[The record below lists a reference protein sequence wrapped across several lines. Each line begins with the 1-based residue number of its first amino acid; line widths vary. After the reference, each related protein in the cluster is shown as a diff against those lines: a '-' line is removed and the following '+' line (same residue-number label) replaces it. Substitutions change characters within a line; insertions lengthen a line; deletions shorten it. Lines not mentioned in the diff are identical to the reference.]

1 MPGRRKDP
9 RGPVPLHARGDRQPP
24 IAFRRGAHEPYAIRW
39 FGSTA
44 LVGHLRHLGA
54 EALAS
59 EQLDTRDW
67 MRPQDPGELLDEVA
81 RVLEAGHGSDS
92 ESGSESG
99 SESVGAGATL
109 TERLG
114 RDVWIDFVADT
125 ADDYDVSATVA
136 GMVFAEYAVGG
147 DEAILLPRGDL
158 LIFGGDTAYPTS
170 SAQEIAR
177 RLIRPWNRAL
187 LRFGRP
193 DRERVMLG
201 IPGNHDWYDG
211 LDGFARLFR
220 RDPLRDRA
228 ALAEQADDRLRS
240 APRDREGGADAAVG
254 RLYRQLHLDE
264 LVGSFSL
271 ARDALASTFAV
282 IAGRKVKR
290 ASRLWLIGYRAVQE
304 ASYWLLPL
312 APGLD
317 LWGVD
322 RQLRSMDF
330 RQRLFF
336 NARRAAGDAARR
348 LIVAPD
354 PVTAMGERNTPGLE
368 ILKACGLSLK
378 RDETFYLTGDS
389 HHYERRVVGPSMHVI
404 AGGGGAFT
412 HGTRVHGY
420 PHGGEPACAFPDQR
434 TSRRLAASVPLQTML
449 GTAGILPHLGCAALA
464 TLEILAFRGGAAT
477 GWSVSVLA
485 AALVTFVM
493 FQAVLK
499 RRERPWASLAVA
511 LAHGPVLALAPI
523 GIAALLARLTGTVTT
538 GLIDVAVMAFAGPLI
553 IGHFLLALVLSG
565 LEHHQAFAV
574 LGHPGFKHFVR
585 LRVATDGRIDAWV
598 IGKGDTLGDAPPEI
612 VDAFRW

>member
-1 MPGRRKDP
+1 MPAPRKDP
-9 RGPVPLHARGDRQPP
+9 RAPLPLKPRGDRQPP
-24 IAFRRGAHEPYAIRW
+24 VAFRRGAHEPYAIRW

-67 MRPQDPGELLDEVA
+67 MRPQQPGELLDEVA
-81 RVLEAGHGSDS
+81 RVLDAGGEGD
-92 ESGSESG
+92 
-99 SESVGAGATL
+99 TL
-109 TERLG
+109 LERLG
-114 RDVWIDFVADT
+114 RDVWIDFAADT
-125 ADDYDVSATVA
+125 ADDYDVSAAVA
-136 GMVFAEYAVGG
+136 GMVFSEYTVDDGETG
-147 DEAILLPRGDL
+147 RLPRGDL
-158 LIFGGDTAYPTS
+158 LIFGGDTAYPLS
-170 SAQEIAR
+170 SAREIAR
-177 RLIRPWNRAL
+177 RLIRPWNRV
-187 LRFGRP
+187 LRRLGDP
-193 DRERVMLG
+193 DRARVMLG

-211 LDGFARLFR
+211 LDGFARIFR

-228 ALAEQADDRLRS
+228 ALAE
-240 APRDREGGADAAVG
+240 GADTMRRGPGKDAAGATGAAVG

-264 LVGSFSL
+264 LVGSVSL
-271 ARDALASTFAV
+271 AQDALASTFAV

-290 ASRLWLIGYRAVQE
+290 ASRLWLLGYRAVQE

-322 RQLRSMDF
+322 RQLRSLDF

-336 NARRAAGDAARR
+336 NARRAGGAARRR

-354 PVTAMGERNTPGLE
+354 PVTAMGEPNAPGLD
-368 ILKACGLSLK
+368 ILKACNLSLA

-412 HGTRVHGY
+412 HGTRVHRY
-420 PHGGEPACAFPDQR
+420 PAGGEPACAFPDQHA
-434 TSRRLAASVPLQTML
+434 SRRLAASVPIQTML

-464 TLEILAFRGGAAT
+464 ALEIAAFGAGRLW
-477 GWSVSVLA
+477 GWGVTALVA
-485 AALVTFVM
+485 ACVTFVM
-493 FQAVLK
+493 FQAVAK

-511 LAHGPVLALAPI
+511 LAHGPALALAPI
-523 GIAALLARLTGTVTT
+523 AIAALLTRVTGTVTT
-538 GLIDVAVMAFAGPLI
+538 DLVDVAVMAMAGPLI
-553 IGHFLLALVLSG
+553 IGYFLLSLVLSG

-585 LRVATDGRIDAWV
+585 MRIGRDGRIRAWV
-598 IGKGDTLGDAPPEI
+598 IGKDDTLGDDSPAI
-612 VDAFRW
+612 VDQFSW

>member
-1 MPGRRKDP
+1 MSAGRKDP
-9 RGPVPLHARGDRQPP
+9 HAAVPLRARGDRPSP
-24 IAFRRGAHEPYAIRW
+24 FAFRRGAHAPYAIRW

-67 MRPQDPGELLDEVA
+67 MRPQEPGELLDDIA
-81 RVLEAGHGSDS
+81 QVLNADGE
-92 ESGSESG
+92 
-99 SESVGAGATL
+99 GATL
-109 TERLG
+109 VERIG

-125 ADDYDVSATVA
+125 ADDYDVSAAVA
-136 GMVFAEYAVGG
+136 GMVFSEYTVDDDKVGR
-147 DEAILLPRGDL
+147 LPRGDL

-170 SAQEIAR
+170 SAREIAE

-187 LRFGRP
+187 RRLGDP

-228 ALAEQADDRLRS
+228 ALAEAAEGRRR
-240 APRDREGGADAAVG
+240 APGNDKEDGAAIG

-264 LVGSFSL
+264 LLGSFSL
-271 ARDALASTFAV
+271 AKDALASTFAV
-282 IAGRKVKR
+282 IAGRKVNR
-290 ASRLWLIGYRAVQE
+290 VSRLWLLGYRAVQE
-304 ASYWLLPL
+304 ASYWLVPL

-322 RQLRSMDF
+322 RQLRAMDF

-336 NARRAAGDAARR
+336 TQRRASGAAARR
-348 LIVAPD
+348 VIVAPD
-354 PVTAMGERNTPGLE
+354 PVTAMGERNTPGID
-368 ILKACGLSLK
+368 ILKACGLSLTH
-378 RDETFYLTGDS
+378 DETFYLTGDS

-412 HGTRVHGY
+412 HGTRVHHY
-420 PHGGEPACAFPDQR
+420 PQGREPACAFPDQP

-464 TLEILAFRGGAAT
+464 ALEIVAFRAGA
-477 GWSVSVLA
+477 GWGWGITLLA
-485 AALVTFVM
+485 GAFVTFAM
-493 FQAVLK
+493 FQAVAK

-511 LAHGPVLALAPI
+511 LAHGPALALAPV
-523 GIAALLARLTGTVTT
+523 GIAWLLTHLAGAVATGV
-538 GLIDVAVMAFAGPLI
+538 IDVAVMALSGPLI
-553 IGHFLLALVLSG
+553 LGHFLLTLVLSG

-585 LRVATDGRIDAWV
+585 MRVGRNGRIDAWV
-598 IGKGDTLGDAPPEI
+598 IGKDDTLGDGPPEMI
-612 VDAFRW
+612 DAFNW

>member
-1 MPGRRKDP
+1 MSAARTHPNA
-9 RGPVPLHARGDRQPP
+9 PVPLQPRGDRPSP
-24 IAFRRGAHEPYAIRW
+24 VAFRRGAHEPYAIRW

-44 LVGHLRHLGA
+44 LIGHLRHLGA

-59 EQLDTRDW
+59 DDLDTRDW
-67 MRPQDPGELLDEVA
+67 MRAQQPGELLDEVA
-81 RVLEAGHGSDS
+81 RVL
-92 ESGSESG
+92 
-99 SESVGAGATL
+99 GARGGGDTL
-109 TERLG
+109 AERLG

-136 GMVFAEYAVGG
+136 GMVFSEYAVDDG
-147 DEAILLPRGDL
+147 DVRRLPRGDV

-187 LRFGRP
+187 LRLGDP
-193 DRERVMLG
+193 DRERVILG

-211 LDGFARLFR
+211 LDGFARFFR

-228 ALAEQADDRLRS
+228 AMAELAEQKRR
-240 APRDREGGADAAVG
+240 APNPGTRRGAGAPVG

-264 LVGSFSL
+264 LVGSIAL
-271 ARDALASTFAV
+271 AQDALVSTFAV
-282 IAGRKVKR
+282 ITGRKVR
-290 ASRLWLIGYRAVQE
+290 RVSRLWLIGYRAVQE

-322 RQLRSMDF
+322 RQLRTLDF

-336 NARRAAGDAARR
+336 NERRAGGAAPRR

-354 PVTAMGERNTPGLE
+354 PVMAMGERNTPGVD

-378 RDETFYLTGDS
+378 QDETFYLTGDS
-389 HHYERRVVGPSMHVI
+389 HHYERRVVKPSMHVI

-412 HGTRVHGY
+412 HGTRVHRY
-420 PHGGEPACAFPDQR
+420 PRGGEPACAFPDQS
-434 TSRRLAASVPLQTML
+434 TSRRLAATVPIQTML

-464 TLEILAFRGGAAT
+464 AVEVAAFGAGTAPGWAVTLLT
-477 GWSVSVLA
+477 A
-485 AALVTFVM
+485 AAATFVM
-493 FQAVLK
+493 FQAVMK

-511 LAHGPVLALAPI
+511 LAYGPLLALSPI
-523 GIAALLARLTGTVTT
+523 GIAALLARVTGRVTT
-538 GLIDVAVMAFAGPLI
+538 GLIDVAAMAFAGPLI
-553 IGHFLLALVLSG
+553 IGYFLLTLVLSG

-585 LRVATDGRIDAWV
+585 LRVRGDGRIDAWV
-598 IGKGDTLGDAPPEI
+598 IGKDDTLSGGPPEI
-612 VDAFRW
+612 VDRFSW